1 MATSN
6 RSPGE
11 YFLVRVPALGL
22 IFLAADSA
30 GLTLTPLLDD
40 PQGRWKAG
48 ASLAADSVFTQL
60 VADAKASKG
69 LPM

>member
-1 MATSN
+1 H

-11 YFLVRVPALGL
+11 YFLVRIPALGL
-22 IFLAADSA
+22 IFLGADSA
-30 GLTLTPLLDD
+30 GTLMLSPLLDD

-48 ASLAADSVFTQL
+48 ATLAADSVFSQL
-60 VADAKASKG
+60 VAEAKASKG